1 MKTNYQTLS
10 MKLIF
15 LLTLF
20 VMLLQ
25 SCSKEP
31 DLPSGNPITKYEYL
45 TAGALNQTP
54 YFTNPAFDT
63 ISFASDKGDTLSFVK
78 TKTDTS
84 WYCENQSLS
93 SNYKICYQTLHNTY
107 TTIKGV
113 GSFDVKHSRK
123 IDYKDLTDIISMR
136 FNSID
141 IWVLDVFIGTK
152 TSTFSDSLIF
162 NNKTYYSTLY
172 TYHQFEY
179 LDVAKNY
186 LNKTYGVFRIE
197 DNINNTIWSLIK

>member
-1 MKTNYQTLS
+1 

-25 SCSKEP
+25 NCSKEP

-63 ISFASDKGDTLSFVK
+63 ISFASDKGDTLTFVK

-84 WYCENQSLS
+84 WYCENQSLA
-93 SNYKICYQTLHNTY
+93 SNYKICYQTIHNTY

-123 IDYKDLTDIISMR
+123 IDYKDLTNIIEINFTNLYFSVFDER
-136 FNSID
+136 IGLKDSPFYVDSILFNTNYFY
-141 IWVLDVFIGTK
+141 VALYVFHNF
-152 TSTFSDSLIF
+152 TFSDIGKAYC
-162 NNKTYYSTLY
+162 NKKFGLF
-172 TYHQFEY
+172 H
-179 LDVAKNY
+179 
-186 LNKTYGVFRIE
+186 IE
-197 DNINNTIWSLIK
+197 DKQNITNWTIIN